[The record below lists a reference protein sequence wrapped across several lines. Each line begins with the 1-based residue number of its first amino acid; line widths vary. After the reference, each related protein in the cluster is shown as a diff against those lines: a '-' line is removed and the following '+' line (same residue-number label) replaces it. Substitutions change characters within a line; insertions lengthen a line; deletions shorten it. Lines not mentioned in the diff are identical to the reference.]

1 MKAIVRFYSTK
12 TGELLRSQQINVRI
26 DGFRTIYDPPITVR
40 ANEEFRIQPI
50 FENPILRPHDPDA
63 PKSTAFKATAEALG
77 LNITEVGKPIIK
89 HESTPARDQNFLDPI
104 NRLRFPFKD

>member
-12 TGELLRSQQINVRI
+12 TGELLRSQQINVRFE
-26 DGFRTIYDPPITVR
+26 DNRTIYDPPITVR

-50 FENPILRPHDPDA
+50 FENPILRSHDPDA

-77 LNITEVGKPIIK
+77 LNITEVGKPVTFY
-89 HESTPARDQNFLDPI
+89 ESTPLRELDPLNTI
-104 NRLRFPFKD
+104 RFPFKD

>member
-40 ANEEFRIQPI
+40 TNEEFKVELI
-50 FENPILRPHDPDA
+50 NPVFTHDPDA
-63 PKSTAFKATAEALG
+63 GPKSAAFEAAAESLG

-89 HESTPARDQNFLDPI
+89 YESTPARELDPI
-104 NRLRFPFKD
+104 NAVRFPFED